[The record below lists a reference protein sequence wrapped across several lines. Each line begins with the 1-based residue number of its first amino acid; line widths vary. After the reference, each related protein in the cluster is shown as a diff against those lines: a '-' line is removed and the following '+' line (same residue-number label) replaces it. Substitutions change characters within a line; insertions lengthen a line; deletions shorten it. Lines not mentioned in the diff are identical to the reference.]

1 MGRGEEERRVSE
13 KQRERDKKSK
23 RERVREKEREMRERE
38 RERKREIREGV
49 GKETRKSV
57 MKTSSSSLHPLHC
70 HAHHL
75 KHNTRP
81 IQS

>member
-38 RERKREIREGV
+38 REKKREIREGV
-49 GKETRKSV
+49 GKEMRKSV
-57 MKTSSSSLHPLHC
+57 VKMSSSSLHPC
-70 HAHHL
+70 IA
-75 KHNTRP
+75 TFT
-81 IQS
+81 I